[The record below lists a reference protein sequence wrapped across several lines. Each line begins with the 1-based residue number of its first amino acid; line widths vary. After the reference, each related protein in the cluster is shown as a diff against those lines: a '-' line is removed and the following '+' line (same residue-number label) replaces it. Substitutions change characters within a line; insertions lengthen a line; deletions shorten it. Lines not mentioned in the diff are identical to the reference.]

1 MTSRTKRFVMGF
13 TVLVGVGTVIGV
25 ATWPQIAISMAPKK
39 RPATSRSAAAV
50 AADSVFWRTLHSGA
64 YDQLPRAI
72 EVLTRAYV
80 ATPGDAVTASHIGW
94 LHIWRMAEASRLGSA
109 PASITDDI
117 VLSRKYF
124 QESVALDPADARK
137 LGFLGGS
144 MVAEGTVDRN
154 EKLIRRGYYTMRD
167 AIDAWPEF
175 NLFTAGFVM
184 SRTPSA
190 SPRFREAL
198 EWQWRTLDLCSGERI
213 DRENPDYSRA
223 MALETQ
229 EGTKRACW
237 NSWIAPHNFEGF
249 FLNMGDMLVKSGDW
263 KTAQKVYAIA
273 RLSRTYAVWPYRPVL
288 EKRIRQ
294 AHQNVA
300 VFNAAG
306 TGGRTGLMIR
316 SAFACMA
323 CHQDD
328 RASSVA
334 TGWRQPAR
342 PVGQWQ
348 DRVIR

>member
-1 MTSRTKRFVMGF
+1 MTSRTKRFAIVF
-13 TVLVGVGTVIGV
+13 AVLVGAAAVIGV
-25 ATWPQIAISMAPKK
+25 AAWRSIVISMAPRK
-39 RPATSRSAAAV
+39 RPSPSRSAAAI
-50 AADSVFWRTLHSGA
+50 AADSVFWRTLHSGV
-64 YDQLPRAI
+64 YDQLPHAI

-80 ATPGDAVTASHIGW
+80 ASPGDAVTASHVAW
-94 LHIWRMAEASRLGSA
+94 LHIWRMAEASRLDTA

-124 QESVALDPADARK
+124 QEAVALDPADARK

-167 AIDAWPEF
+167 AIEAWPEF
-175 NLFTAGFVM
+175 NLFTAGYVM
-184 SRTPSA
+184 SRTPSG
-190 SPRFREAL
+190 SPQFHEAL
-198 EWQWRTLDLCSGERI
+198 EWQWRTLDLCAEARI
-213 DRENPDYSRA
+213 DRENPDYRRP

-229 EGTKRACW
+229 HGVKRACW

-273 RLSRTYAVWPYRPVL
+273 RLSRTYAAWPYTSVL
-288 EKRIRQ
+288 EERIRQ
-294 AHQNVA
+294 ARENVA

-306 TGGRTGLMIR
+306 AGGRTGLMIR

-323 CHQDD
+323 CHQESGP
-328 RASSVA
+328 SSVA
-334 TGWRQPAR
+334 TGQAPPRLDGISANR
-342 PVGQWQ
+342 PT
-348 DRVIR
+348 